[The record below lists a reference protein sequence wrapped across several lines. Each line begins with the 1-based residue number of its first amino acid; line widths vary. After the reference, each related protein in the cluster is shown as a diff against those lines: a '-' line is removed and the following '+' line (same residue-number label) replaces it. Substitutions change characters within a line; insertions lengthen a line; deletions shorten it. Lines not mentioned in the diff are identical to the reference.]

1 MFIGYVSRAKGVG
14 MSDIERRLQAQ
25 PEYAWLFKPSD
36 GWYNVAETARGL
48 GVSRTKVTEWCKEK
62 VIPGV
67 IYYGEDVG
75 YRLPRSGL
83 IEFLAQRL
91 NGQQSAG

>member
-1 MFIGYVSRAKGVG
+1 MPES
-14 MSDIERRLQAQ
+14 ERLLQAR
-25 PEYAWLFKPSD
+25 PEYAWLFTTRKE
-36 GWYNVAETARGL
+36 WYNVAESARGL

-75 YRLPRSGL
+75 YRIPRSGL
-83 IEFLAQRL
+83 IVFLVERL
-91 NGQQSAG
+91 GEQQNAG